1 MSEDGQ
7 LGRLLLRKGLISPGD
22 LDTALGDQS
31 DSGAP
36 LSKVLIDRRMVTEA
50 EIVEV
55 VASQLG
61 MHFVDLA
68 ETAVDPTAA
77 ELIPVSLARRYEV
90 IPYGWADETL
100 LVAMVD
106 PSNVLAL
113 DDVRSASGCK
123 IRAVIAT
130 SESILEAIDKNNR
143 LEHEV
148 EDLAEL
154 ASGDDELDDLD
165 QLREVTEDK
174 PVVKLAN
181 LLITQAVQ
189 DRASDIHIEPTEHDV
204 CIRYRIDGV
213 LHEVMRSPK
222 NIQRGLISR
231 IKIMAEINIAERRV
245 PQDGRISLRIRGK
258 AVDLRVATLPTVHG
272 EKVVMR
278 ILDTSTAMLRLQD
291 LGFIDQSM
299 HRYEQ
304 AYNLPYGT
312 ILVTGPTGSGK
323 STTLYATLNQISDT
337 TRNVITVEDPVEYRL
352 PGINQVQVNKKAG
365 LTFSGALRSILRCDP
380 DIVLVGE
387 IRDTE
392 TAVTAME
399 AALTG
404 HLVLSTLHTNDA
416 ASAPTRLIEMG
427 LQPYLVSSALD
438 CIVAQRLVR
447 LLCDRCKTAYEP
459 SEAELEGAGWN
470 FERFGANPS
479 LYRHGGCGHCGRTG
493 YHGRI
498 ALHEVLSVTDEI
510 SSAIAERTNSDEVN
524 RMAIAQ
530 GMLTLRDTGLHQV
543 LAGLTSLEEIL
554 RVVA

>member
-22 LDTALGDQS
+22 LDTALGDQK

-50 EIVEV
+50 EIVAA

-68 ETAVDPTAA
+68 EVAVDPTAT
-77 ELIPVSLARRYEV
+77 EMIPVSLARRYELV
-90 IPYGWADETL
+90 PYGWSDETL

-130 SESILEAIDKNNR
+130 REAILEAIDKNNR
-143 LEHEV
+143 LDHEV
-148 EDLAEL
+148 EDLADL
-154 ASGDDELDDLD
+154 ASSEDDSDDLD

-222 NIQRGLISR
+222 NVQRGLISR
-231 IKIMAEINIAERRV
+231 LKIMAEINIAERRI

-278 ILDTSTAMLRLQD
+278 ILDNSTAMLRLQD
-291 LGFIDQSM
+291 LGFLDASM
-299 HRYEQ
+299 KRFES
-304 AYNLPYGT
+304 AYTLPYGT

-365 LTFSGALRSILRCDP
+365 LTFAGALRSILRCDP

-392 TAVTAME
+392 TAMTAME

-438 CIVAQRLVR
+438 CIVAQRLIRR
-447 LLCDRCKTAYEP
+447 LCERCKTEYQP
-459 SEAELEGAGWN
+459 TEAELQGAGWD
-470 FERFGANPS
+470 FESFGATPK
-479 LYRHGGCGHCGRTG
+479 LYRHAGCGHCGRTG
-493 YHGRI
+493 YHGRV
-498 ALHEVLSVTDEI
+498 ALHEVLSVSDEI
-510 SSAIAERTNSDEVN
+510 SSAIAERCNSDELN
-524 RMAIAQ
+524 RLAISQ
-530 GMLTLRDTGLHQV
+530 GMLTLRSAGLHQV
-543 LAGLTSLEEIL
+543 MQGVTSLEEIL